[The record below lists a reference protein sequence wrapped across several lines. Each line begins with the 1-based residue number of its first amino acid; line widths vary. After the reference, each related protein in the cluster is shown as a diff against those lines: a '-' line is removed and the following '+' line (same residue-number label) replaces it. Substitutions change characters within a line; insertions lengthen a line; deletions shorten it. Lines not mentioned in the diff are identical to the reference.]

1 MKMIG
6 HDLYF
11 FEDFLLPPPHT
22 YCLIDFKVISSTILA
37 KVGGQSPSKPLW
49 LRHWPALLNQNQLRL
64 ILFECNAFKQNDIPT
79 SQNFRKYLK
88 VVTATN
94 MV

>member
-1 MKMIG
+1 M
-6 HDLYF
+6 
-11 FEDFLLPPPHT
+11 
-22 YCLIDFKVISSTILA
+22 CL
-37 KVGGQSPSKPLW
+37 GGYHLNK
-49 LRHWPALLNQNQLRL
+49 PALLNQNKIRL
-64 ILFECNAFKQNDIPT
+64 ILFEFNAFKQKDIPT